1 MQQPYGNADHRFRLE
16 LPKLM
21 RKIFKIFF
29 NVEGTKPVVVL
40 LCLLLGGFAEA
51 IGIGSLLPVIGTVLT
66 PDGGEPSTFE
76 RYLQMAFDLINLTP
90 TFTNLVV
97 AVVII
102 MILRSALLFGAM
114 SYAGFT
120 AARVSNMFRT
130 KIIKSLLAA
139 RWNFYANQSA
149 GRLATSI
156 GNDAR
161 GAGEAYI
168 IFATVAACCVQIL
181 AYSTIA
187 LLINWKVAT
196 LAILGGLVISVL
208 SAKLISIA
216 KRASYKQTDRIGII
230 SADMLEML
238 HNIKALKSMNR
249 AEPMLAHL
257 SQVLKKL
264 KKNIY
269 TAVAAKYGLTYG
281 NDVLVVLLVGLGAY
295 FSHIHAGIPL
305 PEMFVFGVLF
315 FQVINY
321 CSKLVK
327 QVQLAALYE
336 AAYIRV
342 NEVLEGSDAAKEI
355 NTGSTVPNIKNG
367 IQLQNITF
375 SHAEKPVLQNLNI
388 EIPANAITVIQG
400 PSGAGKTTVLDLLV
414 GLLRPQHGVVKIG
427 SDDLNDVD
435 IKAWRKTI
443 GYVPQELS
451 LFHDSIRTNITL
463 YDEAI
468 TEDAIQNSV
477 ALAGI
482 NAFVDQLPNGIET
495 DVGEGGAKLSGGQRQ
510 RISLARALVTNPK
523 FLILDEVT
531 SALDPATE
539 DEIVANIAQLRGRY
553 TIVAITHRPAWTR
566 IADRLYALEN
576 GKAKLVKVSGKKK
589 SK

>member
-1 MQQPYGNADHRFRLE
+1 MQ
-16 LPKLM
+16 
-21 RKIFKIFF
+21 KIFKIFF
-29 NVEGTKPVVVL
+29 NVEGTKPIIVL

-51 IGIGSLLPVIGTVLT
+51 IGIGSLLPVIGTVLS
-66 PDGGEPSTFE
+66 PDGSEPSTFE
-76 RYLQMAFDLINLTP
+76 RYLQTAFDAINLTP
-90 TFTNLVV
+90 TFTNLII
-97 AVVII
+97 AVVMI

-130 KIIKSLLAA
+130 KLIKSLLDA
-139 RWNFYANQSA
+139 RWSFYANQSA
-149 GRLATSI
+149 GRLATSL

-161 GAGEAYI
+161 GAGDAYL
-168 IFATVAACCVQIL
+168 IFATVAACCVQIF

-187 LLINWKVAT
+187 ILINWKVAT
-196 LAILGGLVISVL
+196 LAILGGLLISVV
-208 SAKLISIA
+208 SAKLITIA
-216 KRASYKQTDRIGII
+216 KRSSYKQTDRIGII

-249 AEPMLAHL
+249 AEPMLSHL

-327 QVQLAALYE
+327 QVQLSALYE
-336 AAYIRV
+336 AAYVRV
-342 NEVLEGSDAAKEI
+342 NEVLEGSNAAREI
-355 NTGSTVPNIKNG
+355 NTGTITPQIGNG
-367 IQLQNITF
+367 IKLENITF
-375 SHAEKPVLQNLNI
+375 SHAEKPVLQNLTI

-414 GLLRPQHGVVKIG
+414 GLLRPQDGRVTNG
-427 SDDLNDVD
+427 ADDLNTVD
-435 IKAWRKTI
+435 MLAWRKNI

-451 LFHDSIRTNITL
+451 LFHDTIRTNITL
-463 YDEAI
+463 HDETIA
-468 TEDAIQNSV
+468 EDAIQLSLS
-477 ALAGI
+477 LAGLDMFI
-482 NAFVDQLPNGIET
+482 DQLPNGLET
-495 DVGEGGAKLSGGQRQ
+495 DVGESGAKLSGGQRQ

-523 FLILDEVT
+523 LLILDEVT

-539 DEIVANIAQLRGRY
+539 DEIVTNIAQLRGRY
-553 TIVAITHRPAWTR
+553 TIIAITHRPAWTR
-566 IADRLYALEN
+566 IADRLYELKN
-576 GKAKLVKVSGKKK
+576 GKATLIKSAKKK
-589 SK
+589 TSS

>member
-1 MQQPYGNADHRFRLE
+1 MQ
-16 LPKLM
+16 
-21 RKIFKIFF
+21 KIFKIFF
-29 NVEGTKPVVVL
+29 NVEGTKPIIVL

-51 IGIGSLLPVIGTVLT
+51 IGIGSLLPVIGTVLS
-66 PDGGEPSTFE
+66 PDGSEPSTFE
-76 RYLQMAFDLINLTP
+76 RYLQTAFDAINLTP
-90 TFTNLVV
+90 TFSNLII
-97 AVVII
+97 AVVMI

-130 KIIKSLLAA
+130 KLIKSLLDA
-139 RWNFYANQSA
+139 RWSFYANQSA
-149 GRLATSI
+149 GRLATSL

-161 GAGEAYI
+161 GAGDAYL
-168 IFATVAACCVQIL
+168 IFATVAACCVQIF

-187 LLINWKVAT
+187 ILINWKVAT
-196 LAILGGLVISVL
+196 LAILGGLLISVV
-208 SAKLISIA
+208 SAKLITIA
-216 KRASYKQTDRIGII
+216 KRSSYKQTDRIGII

-249 AEPMLAHL
+249 AEPMLSHL

-327 QVQLAALYE
+327 QVQLSALYE
-336 AAYIRV
+336 AAYVRV
-342 NEVLEGSDAAKEI
+342 NEVLEGSNAAREI
-355 NTGSTVPNIKNG
+355 NTGTITPQIGNG
-367 IQLQNITF
+367 IKLENITF
-375 SHAEKPVLQNLNI
+375 SHAEKPVLQNLTI

-414 GLLRPQHGVVKIG
+414 GLLRPQDGRVTIG
-427 SDDLNDVD
+427 ADDLNTVD
-435 IKAWRKTI
+435 MLAWRKNI

-451 LFHDSIRTNITL
+451 LFHDTIRTNITL
-463 YDEAI
+463 HDETIA
-468 TEDAIQNSV
+468 EDAIQLSLS
-477 ALAGI
+477 LAGLDMFI
-482 NAFVDQLPNGIET
+482 DQLPNGLET
-495 DVGEGGAKLSGGQRQ
+495 DVGESGAKLSGGQRQ

-523 FLILDEVT
+523 LLILDEVT

-539 DEIVANIAQLRGRY
+539 DEIVTNIAQLRGRY
-553 TIVAITHRPAWTR
+553 TIIAITHRPAWTR
-566 IADRLYALEN
+566 IADRLYELKN
-576 GKAKLVKVSGKKK
+576 GKATLIKSAKKK
-589 SK
+589 TRS

>member
-1 MQQPYGNADHRFRLE
+1 MQ
-16 LPKLM
+16 
-21 RKIFKIFF
+21 KIFKIFF
-29 NVEGTKPVVVL
+29 NVEGTKPIIVL

-51 IGIGSLLPVIGTVLT
+51 IGIGSLLPVIGTVLS
-66 PDGGEPSTFE
+66 PDGSEPSTFE
-76 RYLQMAFDLINLTP
+76 RYLQTAFDAINLTP
-90 TFTNLVV
+90 TFTNLII
-97 AVVII
+97 AVVMI

-130 KIIKSLLAA
+130 KLIKSLLDA
-139 RWNFYANQSA
+139 RWSFYANQSA
-149 GRLATSI
+149 GRLATSL

-161 GAGEAYI
+161 GAGDAYL
-168 IFATVAACCVQIL
+168 IFATVAACCVQIF

-187 LLINWKVAT
+187 ILINWKVAT
-196 LAILGGLVISVL
+196 LAILGGLLISVV
-208 SAKLISIA
+208 SAKLITIA
-216 KRASYKQTDRIGII
+216 KRSSYKQTDRIGII

-249 AEPMLAHL
+249 AEPMLSHL

-327 QVQLAALYE
+327 QVQLSALYE
-336 AAYIRV
+336 AAYVRV
-342 NEVLEGSDAAKEI
+342 NEVLEGSNAAREI
-355 NTGSTVPNIKNG
+355 NTGTITPQIGNG
-367 IQLQNITF
+367 IKLENITF
-375 SHAEKPVLQNLNI
+375 SHAEKPVLQNLTI

-414 GLLRPQHGVVKIG
+414 GLLRPQDGRVTIG
-427 SDDLNDVD
+427 ADDLNTVD
-435 IKAWRKTI
+435 MLAWRKNI

-451 LFHDSIRTNITL
+451 LFHDTIRTNITL
-463 YDEAI
+463 HDETIA
-468 TEDAIQNSV
+468 EDAIQLSLS
-477 ALAGI
+477 LAGLDMFI
-482 NAFVDQLPNGIET
+482 DQLPNGLET
-495 DVGEGGAKLSGGQRQ
+495 DVGESGAKLSGGQRQ

-523 FLILDEVT
+523 LLILDEVT

-539 DEIVANIAQLRGRY
+539 DEIVTNIAQLRGRY
-553 TIVAITHRPAWTR
+553 TIIAITHRPAWTR
-566 IADRLYALEN
+566 IADRLYELKN
-576 GKAKLVKVSGKKK
+576 GKATLIKSAKKK
-589 SK
+589 TRS

>member
-1 MQQPYGNADHRFRLE
+1 MQ
-16 LPKLM
+16 
-21 RKIFKIFF
+21 KIFKIFF
-29 NVEGTKPVVVL
+29 NVEGTKPIIVL

-51 IGIGSLLPVIGTVLT
+51 IGIGSLLPVIGTVLS
-66 PDGGEPSTFE
+66 PDSSEPSTFE
-76 RYLQMAFDLINLTP
+76 RYLQTAFDAINLTP
-90 TFTNLVV
+90 TFTNLII
-97 AVVII
+97 AVVTI

-168 IFATVAACCVQIL
+168 IFATVAACCIQIL

-187 LLINWKVAT
+187 MLINWKVAT
-196 LAILGGLVISVL
+196 LAILGGLFISVV
-208 SAKLISIA
+208 STKLIKIA
-216 KRASYKQTDRIGII
+216 KRASYKQTDRVGII

-249 AEPMLAHL
+249 AEPMLRHL

-269 TAVAAKYGLTYG
+269 TSVAAKYGLTYG
-281 NDVLVVLLVGLGAY
+281 NDVLIVLIIGLGAY
-295 FSHIHAGIPL
+295 FSHVHAGVPL

-321 CSKLVK
+321 CAKLVK

-336 AAYIRV
+336 AAYVRV
-342 NEVLEGSDAAKEI
+342 NEVLEGSNEAQEI
-355 NTGSTVPNIKNG
+355 NTGTLQPNIGTG
-367 IQLQNITF
+367 ITLKGIFFNHT
-375 SHAEKPVLQNLNI
+375 EKLVLQNLNI
-388 EIPANAITVIQG
+388 DIPAHAITVIQG

-414 GLLRPQHGVVKIG
+414 GLLRPQKGQVTVGK
-427 SDDLNDVD
+427 DDLERIDML
-435 IKAWRKTI
+435 AWRKSI

-463 YDEAI
+463 HDETLSEEAI
-468 TEDAIQNSV
+468 KHSLV
-477 ALAGI
+477 LAGI
-482 NAFVDQLPNGIET
+482 NGFITQLPDGIDT

-523 FLILDEVT
+523 LLILDEVT

-539 DEIVANIAQLRGRY
+539 DEIVTNIAQLRGRY

-566 IADRLYALEN
+566 IADRLYELEN
-576 GKAKLVKVSGKKK
+576 GSAKLVKVSQKKTK
-589 SK
+589 K

>member
-1 MQQPYGNADHRFRLE
+1 MQ
-16 LPKLM
+16 
-21 RKIFKIFF
+21 KIFKIFF
-29 NVEGTKPVVVL
+29 NVEGTKPIIVL

-51 IGIGSLLPVIGTVLT
+51 IGIGSLLPVIGTVLS
-66 PDGGEPSTFE
+66 PDGSEPSTFE
-76 RYLQMAFDLINLTP
+76 RYLQTAFDAINLTP
-90 TFTNLVV
+90 TFTNLII
-97 AVVII
+97 AVVMI

-130 KIIKSLLAA
+130 KLIKSLLDA
-139 RWNFYANQSA
+139 RWSFYANQSA
-149 GRLATSI
+149 GRLATSL

-161 GAGEAYI
+161 GAGDAYL
-168 IFATVAACCVQIL
+168 IFATVAACCVQIF

-187 LLINWKVAT
+187 ILINWKVAT
-196 LAILGGLVISVL
+196 LAILGGLLISVV
-208 SAKLISIA
+208 SAKLITIA
-216 KRASYKQTDRIGII
+216 KRSSYKQTDRIGII

-249 AEPMLAHL
+249 AEPMLSHL

-327 QVQLAALYE
+327 QVQLSALYE
-336 AAYIRV
+336 AAYVRV
-342 NEVLEGSDAAKEI
+342 NEVLEGSNAAREI
-355 NTGSTVPNIKNG
+355 NTGTITPQIGNG
-367 IQLQNITF
+367 IKLENITF
-375 SHAEKPVLQNLNI
+375 SHAEKPVLQNLTI

-414 GLLRPQHGVVKIG
+414 GLLRPQDGRVTIG
-427 SDDLNDVD
+427 ADDLNTVD
-435 IKAWRKTI
+435 MLAWRKNI

-451 LFHDSIRTNITL
+451 LFHDTIRTNITL
-463 YDEAI
+463 HDETIA
-468 TEDAIQNSV
+468 EDGIRLSLS
-477 ALAGI
+477 LAGLDMFI
-482 NAFVDQLPNGIET
+482 DQLPNGLET
-495 DVGEGGAKLSGGQRQ
+495 DVGESGAKLSGGQRQ

-523 FLILDEVT
+523 LLILDEVT

-539 DEIVANIAQLRGRY
+539 DEIVTNIAQLRGRY
-553 TIVAITHRPAWTR
+553 TIIAITHRPAWTR
-566 IADRLYALEN
+566 IADRLYELKN
-576 GKAKLVKVSGKKK
+576 GKATLIKSTKKK
-589 SK
+589 TRS

>member
-1 MQQPYGNADHRFRLE
+1 ML
-16 LPKLM
+16 
-21 RKIFKIFF
+21 KIFKIFL
-29 NVEGTKPVVVL
+29 NVEGTKPFIVI

-51 IGIGSLLPVIGTVLT
+51 IGIGSLLPVIGTVMT

-76 RYLQMAFDLINLTP
+76 RYLKMAFDAVNLTP
-90 TFTNLVV
+90 SFTNLVV
-97 AVVII
+97 AVVLI
-102 MILRSALLFGAM
+102 MIIRSALLFGAM

-130 KIIKSLLAA
+130 KIIKSLLEA
-139 RWNFYANQSA
+139 RWSFYANQSA

-161 GAGEAYI
+161 GAGDAYI

-196 LAILGGLVISVL
+196 LAILGGIVISVL
-208 SAKLISIA
+208 SAKLITIA
-216 KRASYKQTDRIGII
+216 KKASYKQTDRIGII

-238 HNIKALKSMNR
+238 NNIKALKSMNR

-257 SQVLKKL
+257 GEVLHKL

-295 FSHIHAGIPL
+295 LSHVHAGIPI

-327 QVQLAALYE
+327 QVQLSALYE
-336 AAYIRV
+336 AAYMRV
-342 NEVLEGSDAAKEI
+342 NEVLEGSLAAREV
-355 NTGSTVPNIKNG
+355 NTGTKQPQIGQG
-367 IQLQNITF
+367 IHLQNVSF
-375 SHAEKPVLQNLNI
+375 KHDEKPVLENLNI

-414 GLLRPQHGVVKIG
+414 GLLRPQQGKIEVG
-427 SDDLNDVD
+427 SDNLTDVD
-435 IKAWRKTI
+435 MLAWRKTI

-451 LFHDSIRTNITL
+451 LLHDSIRANITV
-463 YDEAI
+463 YDETISDAAI
-468 TEDAIQNSV
+468 DNSL

-482 NAFVDQLPNGIET
+482 GGFINQLPNGLNT

-523 FLILDEVT
+523 VLILDEVT

-539 DEIVANIAQLRGRY
+539 DEIVTNIAHLRGRY
-553 TIVAITHRPAWTR
+553 TIIAITHRPAWTR
-566 IADRLYALEN
+566 IADKLYELEN
-576 GKAKLVKVSGKKK
+576 GKASLVAPSKKK
-589 SK
+589 KVK

>member
-1 MQQPYGNADHRFRLE
+1 MQTPEFISSD

-21 RKIFKIFF
+21 QKIFKIFF
-29 NVEGTKPVVVL
+29 NVEGTKPFLVL
-40 LCLLLGGFAEA
+40 SCLLLGGFAEA
-51 IGIGSLLPVIGTVLT
+51 IGIGSLLPVIGTILT
-66 PDGGEPSTFE
+66 PDGGEPSQFE
-76 RYLQMAFDLINLTP
+76 RYLKTAFDAIHLTP
-90 TFTNLVV
+90 TFTNLIVV
-97 AVVII
+97 VVFI

-120 AARVSNMFRT
+120 AARVSNMFR
-130 KIIKSLLAA
+130 KNIIKSLLAA

-161 GAGEAYI
+161 AAGEAYI

-181 AYSTIA
+181 AYSAIA
-187 LLINWKVAT
+187 MLINWKVAT
-196 LAILGGLVISVL
+196 LAICGGIVISL
-208 SAKLISIA
+208 ISAKLINIA
-216 KRASYKQTDRIGII
+216 KRASYKQTDRVGAI

-238 HNIKALKSMNR
+238 HNIKALKSMHR
-249 AEPMLAHL
+249 AEPMLNHL
-257 SQVLKKL
+257 NLVLRKL

-281 NDVLVVLLVGLGAY
+281 NDVLIVLLVGAGAY

-315 FQVINY
+315 FQVISY

-336 AAYIRV
+336 AAYVRV
-342 NEVLEGSDAAKEI
+342 SQVLESSDTAREVNDGTLAPDIGK
-355 NTGSTVPNIKNG
+355 G
-367 IQLQNITF
+367 ITLQGISF
-375 SHAEKPVLQNLNI
+375 SHSETPVLDNLNI

-400 PSGAGKTTVLDLLV
+400 PSGAGKTTVLDMLV
-414 GLLRPQHGVVKIG
+414 GLLRPNQGQVKVG
-427 SDDLNDVD
+427 EHNLANMDLLL
-435 IKAWRKTI
+435 WRKMI

-451 LFHDSIRTNITL
+451 LFHDSIRKNITL
-463 YDEAI
+463 YDDNISETAI
-468 TEDAIQNSV
+468 ESSC

-482 NAFVDQLPNGIET
+482 SEFLNQLPNGLDT

-523 FLILDEVT
+523 LLILDEVT

-539 DEIVANIAQLRGRY
+539 DEIVNNIARLRGRY

-566 IADRLYALEN
+566 IADRLYELEN
-576 GKAKLVKVSGKKK
+576 GKAKLIATSQKKK
-589 SK
+589 K

>member
-1 MQQPYGNADHRFRLE
+1 MQ
-16 LPKLM
+16 
-21 RKIFKIFF
+21 KIFKIFF
-29 NVEGTKPVVVL
+29 NVEGTKPIAVI

-66 PDGGEPSTFE
+66 PDGSEPSTFE
-76 RYLQMAFDLINLTP
+76 RYLQIAFDAINLTP
-90 TFTNLVV
+90 TFTNLVI
-97 AVVII
+97 AVVMI

-120 AARVSNMFRT
+120 AARVSNMLRT
-130 KIIKSLLAA
+130 KLIKSLLAA

-161 GAGEAYI
+161 GAGEAYL

-187 LLINWKVAT
+187 MLINWKVAT
-196 LAILGGLVISVL
+196 LAILGGLIISVL
-208 SAKLISIA
+208 SAKLINIA
-216 KRASYKQTDRIGII
+216 KLASYKQTDRIGII

-249 AEPMLAHL
+249 AEPMLGHL
-257 SQVLKKL
+257 SQVLQKL

-327 QVQLAALYE
+327 QVQMAALYE
-336 AAYIRV
+336 AAYVRV
-342 NEVLEGSDAAKEI
+342 NEVLDGSNDAREI
-355 NTGSTVPNIKNG
+355 NTGTIAPHIGNG
-367 IQLQNITF
+367 IRLQDINF
-375 SHAEKPVLQNLNI
+375 SHADKPVLQNLNI
-388 EIPANAITVIQG
+388 EIPAYAITVIQG

-414 GLLRPQHGVVKIG
+414 GLLRPQQGQVTIG
-427 SDDLNDVD
+427 ADNLQEVD
-435 IKAWRKTI
+435 MMAWRKTI

-451 LFHDSIRTNITL
+451 LFHDSIRANITL
-463 YDEAI
+463 YDATI
-468 TEDAIQNSV
+468 TEDAIKNSLG
-477 ALAGI
+477 LAGI
-482 NAFVDQLPNGIET
+482 KDFIDQLPKGMDT

-510 RISLARALVTNPK
+510 RISLARALVTNPQL
-523 FLILDEVT
+523 LILDEVT

-539 DEIVANIAQLRGRY
+539 DEIVSNIAQLRGRY
-553 TIVAITHRPAWTR
+553 TIIAITHRPAWTR
-566 IADRLYALEN
+566 IADRLYELES
-576 GKAKLVKVSGKKK
+576 GKAKLVKSTKKK
-589 SK
+589 TRK

>member
-1 MQQPYGNADHRFRLE
+1 MQ
-16 LPKLM
+16 
-21 RKIFKIFF
+21 KIFKIFF
-29 NVEGTKPVVVL
+29 NVEGTKPIIVL

-51 IGIGSLLPVIGTVLT
+51 IGIGSLLPVIGTVLS
-66 PDGGEPSTFE
+66 PDGSEPSTFE
-76 RYLQMAFDLINLTP
+76 RYLQTAFDAINLTP
-90 TFTNLVV
+90 TFSNLII
-97 AVVII
+97 AVVMI

-130 KIIKSLLAA
+130 KLIKSLLDA
-139 RWNFYANQSA
+139 RWSFYANQSA
-149 GRLATSI
+149 GRLATSL

-161 GAGEAYI
+161 GAGDAYL
-168 IFATVAACCVQIL
+168 IFATVAACCVQIF

-187 LLINWKVAT
+187 ILINWKVAT
-196 LAILGGLVISVL
+196 LAILGGLLISVV
-208 SAKLISIA
+208 SAKLITIA
-216 KRASYKQTDRIGII
+216 KRSSYKQTDRIGII

-249 AEPMLAHL
+249 AEPMLSHL

-327 QVQLAALYE
+327 QVQLSALYE
-336 AAYIRV
+336 AAYVRV
-342 NEVLEGSDAAKEI
+342 NEVLEGSNAAREI
-355 NTGSTVPNIKNG
+355 NTGTITPQIGNG
-367 IQLQNITF
+367 IKLENITF
-375 SHAEKPVLQNLNI
+375 SHAEKPVLQNLTI

-414 GLLRPQHGVVKIG
+414 GLLRPQDGRVTIG
-427 SDDLNDVD
+427 ADDLNTVD
-435 IKAWRKTI
+435 MLAWRKNI

-451 LFHDSIRTNITL
+451 LFHDTIRTNITL
-463 YDEAI
+463 HDETIA
-468 TEDAIQNSV
+468 EDAIQLSLS
-477 ALAGI
+477 LAGLDMFI
-482 NAFVDQLPNGIET
+482 DQLPNGIET
-495 DVGEGGAKLSGGQRQ
+495 DVGESGAKLSGGQRQ

-523 FLILDEVT
+523 LLILDEVT

-539 DEIVANIAQLRGRY
+539 DEIVTNIAQLRGRY
-553 TIVAITHRPAWTR
+553 TIIAITHRPAWTR
-566 IADRLYALEN
+566 IADRLYELKN
-576 GKAKLVKVSGKKK
+576 GKATLIKSAKKK
-589 SK
+589 TRS

>member
-1 MQQPYGNADHRFRLE
+1 MQ
-16 LPKLM
+16 
-21 RKIFKIFF
+21 KIFKIFF
-29 NVEGTKPVVVL
+29 NVEGTKPIIVL

-51 IGIGSLLPVIGTVLT
+51 IGIGSLLPVIGTVLS
-66 PDGGEPSTFE
+66 PDGSEPSTFE
-76 RYLQMAFDLINLTP
+76 RYLQTAFDAINLTP
-90 TFTNLVV
+90 TFTNLII
-97 AVVII
+97 AVVMI

-130 KIIKSLLAA
+130 KLIKSLLDA
-139 RWNFYANQSA
+139 RWSFYANQSA
-149 GRLATSI
+149 GRLATSL

-161 GAGEAYI
+161 GAGDAYL
-168 IFATVAACCVQIL
+168 IFATVAACCVQIF

-187 LLINWKVAT
+187 ILINWKVAT
-196 LAILGGLVISVL
+196 LAILGGLLISVV
-208 SAKLISIA
+208 SAKLITIA
-216 KRASYKQTDRIGII
+216 KRSSYKQTDRIGII

-249 AEPMLAHL
+249 AEPMLSHL

-327 QVQLAALYE
+327 QVQLSALYE
-336 AAYIRV
+336 AAYVRV
-342 NEVLEGSDAAKEI
+342 NEVLEGSNAAREI
-355 NTGSTVPNIKNG
+355 NTGTFIPQIGNG
-367 IQLQNITF
+367 IKLENITF
-375 SHAEKPVLQNLNI
+375 SHTDKPVLQNLTI

-414 GLLRPQHGVVKIG
+414 GLLRPQHGRVTIG
-427 SDDLNDVD
+427 ADDLNTVD
-435 IKAWRKTI
+435 MLAWRKNI

-451 LFHDSIRTNITL
+451 LFHDTIRTNITL
-463 YDEAI
+463 HDETIA
-468 TEDAIQNSV
+468 EDAIQLSLS
-477 ALAGI
+477 LAGLYMFI
-482 NAFVDQLPNGIET
+482 DQLPNGLET
-495 DVGEGGAKLSGGQRQ
+495 DVGESGAKLSGGQRQ

-523 FLILDEVT
+523 LLILDEVT

-539 DEIVANIAQLRGRY
+539 DEIVTNIAQLRGRY
-553 TIVAITHRPAWTR
+553 TIIAITHRPAWTR
-566 IADRLYALEN
+566 IADRLYELKN
-576 GKAKLVKVSGKKK
+576 GKATLIKSAKKK
-589 SK
+589 TRS